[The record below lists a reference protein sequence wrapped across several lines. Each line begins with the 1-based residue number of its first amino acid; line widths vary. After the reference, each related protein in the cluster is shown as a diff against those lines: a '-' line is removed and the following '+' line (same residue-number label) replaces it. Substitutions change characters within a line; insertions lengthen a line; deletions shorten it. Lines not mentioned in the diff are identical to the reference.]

1 MIAPTDTTALDRMLE
16 PVADILTP
24 AVAQGIADMRA
35 DPQLQAR
42 IDELA
47 AKANEGELT
56 EAEQREYHD
65 YVEAIDFIGVLQAKA
80 RAVLA
85 RTTSV

>member
-1 MIAPTDTTALDRMLE
+1 MFAPAETAALDRMLE
-16 PVADILTP
+16 PVTNILTRD
-24 AVAQGIADMRA
+24 VAQGLAEMRA

-47 AKANEGELT
+47 SKANEGQLT

>member
-1 MIAPTDTTALDRMLE
+1 MITSTDTTALDRMLE

-24 AVAQGIADMRA
+24 AVAQGIAEMRA

-47 AKANEGELT
+47 SKANEGELT
-56 EAEQREYHD
+56 EAEQQEYHD

-80 RAVLA
+80 RVVLA